1 MHTFFILLGAAV
13 IAYRVFVK
21 GESIFVKNPNWK
33 MRGLVCLVA
42 GLSFVA
48 LIVWS
53 LIVFYRDNIPIPSI
67 LWIALAGFVF
77 MIVGSVRMMMRVSL
91 SAPVI
96 KGPLNR

>member
-1 MHTFFILLGAAV
+1 
-13 IAYRVFVK
+13 
-21 GESIFVKNPNWK
+21 

-48 LIVWS
+48 LIVYS
-53 LIVFYRDNIPIPSI
+53 LIAFYLHHVPILSI
-67 LWIALAGFVF
+67 QWIALAVGVF
-77 MIVGSVRMMMRVSL
+77 MTVLSVRMMMRVSP